1 MGKTNYLSYI
11 TGRDLWVMVVSA
23 SPYEH
28 MIGKPE
34 VKYIANMHG
43 NEAVSRELM
52 LQLIQVSLIV
62 KIDEFC
68 EIIPNKRVSIVN
80 CKLFKLCM
88 QVEII
93 CQC

>member
-1 MGKTNYLSYI
+1 
-11 TGRDLWVMVVSA
+11 MVVSS

-52 LQLIQVSLIV
+52 LHLIQVRTTFLIIWKNIEV
-62 KIDEFC
+62 LNSFLD
-68 EIIPNKRVSIVN
+68 S
-80 CKLFKLCM
+80 KLM
-88 QVEII
+88 
-93 CQC
+93 